1 MKIAILGYGLEGVT
15 ALDYFNQSENSIT
28 ICDQNSELEK
38 IAGINYQLGPDYL
51 SNLNKF
57 DLIVRSPG
65 VNPAQIFDS
74 NADIDKSKITS
85 GTNIFFQMS
94 PTKNIIGVTGTKGK
108 GTTSTLIHKMLLEV
122 GKNSYLAGN
131 IGIPAM
137 NLLAS
142 IKTDDF
148 IVLEM
153 SSFQLSDCNYSPHI
167 AVCLMI
173 TQDHIDWHG
182 QIENYLDSKRN
193 IVKYQTKDDI
203 VIYNSQNNK
212 SQSLAETSLANKLPY
227 LEAPG
232 AIVQGQN
239 IIIDDQVICAVSE
252 IGLLGKHNLEN
263 ICAAI
268 TCVWQVS
275 KNKHAIA
282 RIIKTFTGLENRLEF
297 VKIKNKVRYYNDSFA
312 SAPDAAIAGMKAIAS
327 PKVLII
333 GGFDR
338 NLDLKSLVES
348 IVDEG
353 KNGSIRKLIL
363 IGASASRLAKELDA
377 KKYTNYQVS
386 NAKNMFEIVKLA
398 TDYADKE
405 DVVLL
410 SPGFASFD
418 MFKNF
423 EERGRAFKD
432 AVNNL

>member
-38 IAGINYQLGPDYL
+38 IAGINYQLGSEYL

-65 VNPAQIFDS
+65 INPVQIFDS

-182 QIENYLDSKRN
+182 QIENYLDS
-193 IVKYQTKDDI
+193 
-203 VIYNSQNNK
+203 
-212 SQSLAETSLANKLPY
+212 
-227 LEAPG
+227 
-232 AIVQGQN
+232 
-239 IIIDDQVICAVSE
+239 
-252 IGLLGKHNLEN
+252 
-263 ICAAI
+263 
-268 TCVWQVS
+268 
-275 KNKHAIA
+275 
-282 RIIKTFTGLENRLEF
+282 
-297 VKIKNKVRYYNDSFA
+297 
-312 SAPDAAIAGMKAIAS
+312 
-327 PKVLII
+327 
-333 GGFDR
+333 
-338 NLDLKSLVES
+338 
-348 IVDEG
+348 
-353 KNGSIRKLIL
+353 
-363 IGASASRLAKELDA
+363 
-377 KKYTNYQVS
+377 
-386 NAKNMFEIVKLA
+386 
-398 TDYADKE
+398 
-405 DVVLL
+405 
-410 SPGFASFD
+410 
-418 MFKNF
+418 
-423 EERGRAFKD
+423 
-432 AVNNL
+432 

>member
-1 MKIAILGYGLEGVT
+1 
-15 ALDYFNQSENSIT
+15 
-28 ICDQNSELEK
+28 
-38 IAGINYQLGPDYL
+38 
-51 SNLNKF
+51 
-57 DLIVRSPG
+57 
-65 VNPAQIFDS
+65 
-74 NADIDKSKITS
+74 
-85 GTNIFFQMS
+85 
-94 PTKNIIGVTGTKGK
+94 
-108 GTTSTLIHKMLLEV
+108 
-122 GKNSYLAGN
+122 
-131 IGIPAM
+131 
-137 NLLAS
+137 
-142 IKTDDF
+142 KTDDF

-338 NLDLKSLVES
+338 NLDLKYLVES